1 MRSLVLWCTD
11 SFLILFALSISVS
24 CKKPLVLLVHK
35 GISCVVSMQ
44 HFSKK
49 FIEFLFWLDILLAQ
63 IQKSNISR
71 RGFPRESV
79 AGIPFPL
86 CISKVC

>member
-1 MRSLVLWCTD
+1 MG
-11 SFLILFALSISVS
+11 FLILCVFSQFSFYA
-24 CKKPLVLLVHK
+24 KKPLVLPIHK
-35 GISCVVSMQ
+35 DVLFVVSMQ

-71 RGFPRESV
+71 WGFPRNYI
-79 AGIPFPL
+79 AGFLVLP
-86 CISKVC
+86 CIS

>member
-1 MRSLVLWCTD
+1 VRFLVLWCAD
-11 SFLILFALSISVS
+11 GFLILLVLLISVS
-24 CKKPLVLLVHK
+24 YKKPLVLLAHK
-35 GISCVVSMQ
+35 GISCVMSMQ

-71 RGFPRESV
+71 WGFSR
-79 AGIPFPL
+79 I
-86 CISKVC
+86 